1 MKLWE
6 LANGILTPLSEEEN
20 DLLEKFLEDED
31 CELNEREEIVAQKLV
46 SRAVLIREDKEGC
59 DKFRVNYR
67 VDVWRD

>member
-20 DLLEKFLEDED
+20 DLLEKFLKDEG

-46 SRAVLIREDKEGC
+46 SKAVLIREDKEDC

>member
-20 DLLEKFLEDED
+20 DLLEKFLEDEN
-31 CELNEREEIVAQKLV
+31 CELTERDEIVAQKLV
-46 SRAVLIREDKEGC
+46 SKSVLIREDKEDC
-59 DKFRVNYR
+59 EKFRVNYK

>member
-20 DLLEKFLEDED
+20 DLLEKFLEDEN

-46 SRAVLIREDKEGC
+46 SKSVLIREDKEDC

>member
-20 DLLEKFLEDED
+20 DLLEKFLKDAD
-31 CELNEREEIVAQKLV
+31 CTLTEREEIIAQKLV
-46 SRAVLIREDKEGC
+46 SKAVLIREDKEDC
-59 DKFRVNYR
+59 DKFRVNYK

>member
-1 MKLWE
+1 MRLWE

-46 SRAVLIREDKEGC
+46 SRAVLIREDKEDC

>member
-46 SRAVLIREDKEGC
+46 SKAVLIREDKEDC

>member
-46 SRAVLIREDKEGC
+46 SKFVLIREDKEDC

>member
-20 DLLEKFLEDED
+20 DLLEKFLEDEN

-46 SRAVLIREDKEGC
+46 SKAVLIREDKEDC

>member
-31 CELNEREEIVAQKLV
+31 CELTEREEIVAQRLV
-46 SRAVLIREDKEGC
+46 SKAVLIREDKEDC
-59 DKFRVNYR
+59 DKFRVNYQ

>member
-31 CELNEREEIVAQKLV
+31 CELNEREEIIAQKLV
-46 SRAVLIREDKEGC
+46 SKAVLIREDKEDC

>member
-20 DLLEKFLEDED
+20 DLLEKFLEDEN
-31 CELNEREEIVAQKLV
+31 CELTERDEIVAQKLV
-46 SRAVLIREDKEGC
+46 SKFVLIREDREDGE
-59 DKFRVNYR
+59 KFRVNYK

>member
-20 DLLEKFLEDED
+20 ELLEKFLEDAD
-31 CELNEREEIVAQKLV
+31 CKLNEREEIVAQKLV
-46 SRAVLIREDKEGC
+46 SKFVLIREDKEDC

>member
-20 DLLEKFLEDED
+20 DLLEKFLEDGD
-31 CELNEREEIVAQKLV
+31 CDLNEREEIVAQKLV
-46 SRAVLIREDKEGC
+46 SKAVLIREDKEDC
-59 DKFRVNYR
+59 DKFRVNYS

>member
-20 DLLEKFLEDED
+20 DLLEKFLEDEN
-31 CELNEREEIVAQKLV
+31 CELTERDEIVAQKLV
-46 SRAVLIREDKEGC
+46 SKFVLIREDREGGE
-59 DKFRVNYR
+59 KFRVNYK

>member
-20 DLLEKFLEDED
+20 DLLEKFLEDEN
-31 CELNEREEIVAQKLV
+31 CELTERDEIVAQKLV
-46 SRAVLIREDKEGC
+46 SKFVLIREDKEDGE
-59 DKFRVNYR
+59 KFRVNYK

>member
-46 SRAVLIREDKEGC
+46 SRAVLIREDKEDC